1 MRTRLPGTATLG
13 SRGARASQPL
23 TQLDVIVTGAS
34 SGIGAEIARQ
44 YAARGARL
52 ALFARRAAKL
62 EEVAADCRA
71 RGATDALVVPGDT
84 TDAAQV
90 AAAAHTIIERW
101 GKVDRAF
108 LNAGGYDVS
117 NAMEMQRA
125 RDVEWTAAG
134 FRAASAEAVM
144 RLNYVGVTYWLEEI
158 LPVMRRQ
165 RAGTIAV
172 TGAQTADR
180 GFPLHGPYAAAKA
193 AVRALC
199 DSLRADAAR
208 FGVSISLIE
217 PGCVVSQLTENHCC
231 DAMPFLQ
238 QTDVAVGHFI
248 AGVEDRR
255 AVVRWPARSSW
266 SSRLAAAVPRPLFDR
281 WAIRKLPPV

>member
-1 MRTRLPGTATLG
+1 MTTLNI
-13 SRGARASQPL
+13 
-23 TQLDVIVTGAS
+23 VVTGGSA
-34 SGIGAEIARQ
+34 GIGAEIARQ
-44 YAARGARL
+44 YATKGARV
-52 ALFARRAAKL
+52 ALFARRLDRL
-62 EEVAADCRA
+62 EAVAEACRSRGAAD
-71 RGATDALVVPGDT
+71 VVVLQGDT
-84 TDAAQV
+84 TDPARVDAAV
-90 AAAAHTIIERW
+90 RTLVERW
-101 GKVDRAF
+101 GRVDRAY

-117 NAMEMQRA
+117 NAIEMQRT

-144 RLNYVGVTYWLEEI
+144 RLNYLGVIYWLEAM
-158 LPVMRRQ
+158 LPVMRAQ
-165 RAGTIAV
+165 RSGTIAV

-208 FGVSISLIE
+208 FGVTLSLIE

-231 DAMPFLQ
+231 DSMPFLQ
-238 QTDVAVGHFI
+238 KTEVAVRHFV
-248 AGVEDRR
+248 AGVERGR

-266 SSRLAAAVPRPLFDR
+266 TSRLAAAVPRPIFDW
-281 WAIRKLPPV
+281 WAIRRLPRV

>member
-1 MRTRLPGTATLG
+1 MTT
-13 SRGARASQPL
+13 
-23 TQLDVIVTGAS
+23 TGALNVIITGGS

-44 YAARGARL
+44 YAKGGARL
-52 ALFARRAAKL
+52 ALFARRKAKL
-62 EEVAADCRA
+62 DEVAAECRG
-71 RGATDALVVPGDT
+71 RGAADVVVIPGDT
-84 TDAAQV
+84 TDPAQV
-90 AAAAHTIIERW
+90 DTAAREIVARW
-101 GKVDRAF
+101 GTVDRAF

-117 NAMEMQRA
+117 SAMEMQRA

-144 RLNYVGVTYWLEEI
+144 KVNYLGVTYWLEAI

-165 RAGTIAV
+165 RGGTIAV

-180 GFPLHGPYAAAKA
+180 GFPAHGPYAASKA

-208 FGVSISLIE
+208 FGVVISLIE
-217 PGCVVSQLTENHCC
+217 PGCVASQLTENHCC
-231 DAMPFLQ
+231 DEMPFLQ
-238 QTDVAVGHFI
+238 RTDVAVEKFI
-248 AGVEDRR
+248 AGVEDGR
-255 AVVRWPARSSW
+255 AVVRWPARASL
-266 SSRLAAAVPRPLFDR
+266 SSRLAAAVPRPIFDR

>member
-1 MRTRLPGTATLG
+1 MTTLN
-13 SRGARASQPL
+13 
-23 TQLDVIVTGAS
+23 VVVTGSS

-52 ALFARRAAKL
+52 ALFARRRARL
-62 EEVAADCRA
+62 DEVADECRT
-71 RGATDALVVPGDT
+71 RGAADVLVVAGDT
-84 TDAAQV
+84 TDQAAV
-90 AAAAHTIIERW
+90 DAAARTIVDRW
-101 GKVDRAF
+101 GTVDRAF

-117 NAMEMQRA
+117 NALEMQRT

-144 RLNYVGVTYWLEEI
+144 RLNYVGVTYWLEAM

-165 RAGTIAV
+165 GSGTIAV

-208 FGVSISLIE
+208 FGITLSLIE

-231 DAMPFLQ
+231 DSMPFLQ
-238 QTDVAVGHFI
+238 PTDVAVQHFI
-248 AGVEDRR
+248 AGVEGGS
-255 AVVRWPARSSW
+255 AVVRWPVSSSL
-266 SSRLAAAVPRPLFDR
+266 SSRMAAAVPRPIFDW
-281 WAIRKLPPV
+281 WAIRKLPRV

>member
-1 MRTRLPGTATLG
+1 MTA
-13 SRGARASQPL
+13 SN
-23 TQLDVIVTGAS
+23 VIITGAS

-52 ALFARRAAKL
+52 ALFARRRDKL
-62 EEVAADCRA
+62 DEVAEQCLAA
-71 RGATDALVVPGDT
+71 GASDVIVVPGDT
-84 TDAAQV
+84 TDASEV
-90 AAAAHTIIERW
+90 DAAARTIVARW
-101 GKVDRAF
+101 GTVDRVF
-108 LNAGGYDVS
+108 LNAGGYDV
-117 NAMEMQRA
+117 ADAKEMKRA

-144 RLNYVGVTYWLEEI
+144 RLNYIGVTYWLEAM
-158 LPVMRRQ
+158 LPVMREQ
-165 RAGTIAV
+165 RTGTIAV

-208 FGVSISLIE
+208 FGVTISLIE

-231 DAMPFLQ
+231 DSMPFLQ
-238 QTDVAVGHFI
+238 PTDVAVRHFI
-248 AGVEDRR
+248 AGVERGR
-255 AVVRWPARSSW
+255 AVVRWPARSTW
-266 SSRLAAAVPRPLFDR
+266 SSRLTAAVPRPIFDW
-281 WAIRKLPPV
+281 WAIRKLPRV